1 MTIGDGPGVPET
13 VKARKKTLAEF
24 SVFSVTQKTRRDPI
38 LTILG
43 STLRLTFG
51 LLFEQKKT
59 VFYRPA
65 FFYFCDVFGGA
76 GGGGV
81 AHLALK
87 SLNIP
92 GQFHHA
98 VLP

>member
-13 VKARKKTLAEF
+13 VKARKKTLVEF

-38 LTILG
+38 LTILCC
-43 STLRLTFG
+43 TLRPTFD
-51 LLFEQKKT
+51 LLFEKNIC
-59 VFYRPA
+59 FYA
-65 FFYFCDVFGGA
+65 GFFFFNFVLFFGGA

-81 AHLALK
+81 AHPALK
-87 SLNIP
+87 TLKIP

>member
-43 STLRLTFG
+43 STLRPTFD
-51 LLFEQKKT
+51 LLFEKKKT
-59 VFYRPA
+59 C
-65 FFYFCDVFGGA
+65 FFAGLFFLQFCDVFGGGSA
-76 GGGGV
+76 
-81 AHLALK
+81 AEAWP
-87 SLNIP
+87 I
-92 GQFHHA
+92 
-98 VLP
+98 